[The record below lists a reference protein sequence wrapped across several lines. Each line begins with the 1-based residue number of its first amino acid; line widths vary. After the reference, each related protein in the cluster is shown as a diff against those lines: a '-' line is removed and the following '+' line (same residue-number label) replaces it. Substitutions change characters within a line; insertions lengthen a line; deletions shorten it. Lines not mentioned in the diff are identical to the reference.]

1 MSTVIFAKDET
12 LITNVDPNWGQ
23 STDTTYVPDDR
34 SNDYISMRGLNH
46 QGADI
51 SGTDVTNGG
60 ANDTLTLVYRS
71 DTDFNF
77 FLIGGVENYYSVPGS
92 ESLAIVNIPLSNYPD
107 VNLTNVVQYK
117 VDGGNGG
124 NLDLLYIG
132 TQSGNQTLEGLAT
145 KLSNAATT
153 IVPPA
158 PTSIDLVY
166 DNAFNGATYDPVTN
180 VYTFPTGAADYAG
193 FGASLPTE
201 VGSVSFPS
209 GAQITFDAS
218 LNGSTTLKFKF
229 EDEPYPKNYITF
241 DVSVN
246 VSGSTSSYSVTV
258 PSQGAQTYKSVLM
271 YIVERDVSVTVTN
284 VKLLDAQ
291 LNDPVTYNDPNG
303 DSAPAGWTSPEGNL
317 VGDADMWVSDQTVAD
332 QPSYTKSI
340 SYPLGLETGASYQLK
355 FYAKGREG
363 RKLIAGIGQNF
374 GPNWLND
381 QNEFVLTTDWAPY
394 EFEIH
399 NVAYQATEGRV
410 FFDAGHDLGPVYVD
424 HVSLV
429 KTSGDA
435 PPAIARTITLTLSGG
450 VTGQNVRVQS
460 GAFSWGF
467 VPAQDNGDGTYSLTF
482 GEEVADVVEY
492 KWEVNT
498 ELEELGVN
506 GGVYNL
512 LSQVEKDRLNFPS
525 GEAQYVNRTIAVD
538 VSGQTD
544 TFYTAYTPLS
554 PAVDLDVPYQL
565 VEPTSNVGGT
575 FNDNLDGS
583 FTLNRLTDASAN
595 GVQANYV
602 INKYFASEYN
612 FGQTYE
618 MKFTINT
625 LTFDAADTSGAFFVN
640 IDYFNGGSHAGKR
653 RLYRIP
659 YRDASINDT
668 DVVLRMYLETEYDE
682 AQIAM
687 GFEGGVNGS
696 SVTTLVNI
704 ALPTIAPIPDVA
716 FNTVKTELDSWNSI
730 GFSVDGGDL
739 IDGNPIQFPYS
750 DLSYNNRILDALH
763 KLHDLGYDCIRTWRV
778 PHQNL
783 FNQISA
789 FNGANG
795 ASIKMQMGIWLEP
808 GQTTQEYRDAI
819 DAGIGRAYNNTDIVK
834 AISIGNEKI
843 FKNNYSDN
851 ANEFVNHISYTKAAI
866 EYARN
871 QVGQYVGGKSNVPNV
886 PVTYNYL
893 TQMVEDG
900 DQGPL
905 MNQMFAQLDYVS
917 MNIHPWFAGE
927 VDNIATF
934 NTSFNSSLQNLKDL
948 NVMQLPVVV
957 GEFGWRGDEANN
969 GTIIKGSNVLLKE
982 VYEAYQETS
991 KKDELR
997 TTYGVRASI
1006 FFNLSDEGW
1015 KNQNGLDDD
1024 NWGLF
1029 LQGNQEGLGESRLEA
1044 KIDLNVFND
1053 DNVDLAVKNSIVR
1066 NIKKQL
1072 RDVIK
1077 VRTATI
1083 VAGDVLDDT
1092 LVSEDMKSVLRAR
1105 VGKTVGEV
1113 KVYRRNASA
1122 AIELNPAEVQY
1133 VPLEADESQQYSYGV
1148 DTLTVAR
1155 NSENTGNTYQL
1166 NSDAVS
1172 ALVLDGNTH
1181 TVTLGGQ
1188 EFNFVPGGNASGGG
1202 TSGGNSSGDPHIM
1215 TMEGNVYE
1223 LPDVKASYRMV
1234 EGEDLMVNASTRF
1247 FTEAEKDA
1255 IRTYYLNKTG
1265 DAVNVNNLVTDGVVQ
1280 NEVFIK
1286 NEDQVI
1292 SYNFDTQTLRSNG
1305 AVSHSLNGD
1314 VLSLTLNNS
1323 AHGLVSVRLGHY
1335 ANPQV
1340 FSSVSVTAENKTG
1353 MHGLLVREYAP
1364 ESYKISSVLS
1374 VEKKEE
1380 GQRVTNSARTTLKKC

>member
-1 MSTVIFAKDET
+1 MSTWQSFLPSSAGETKNYTVSDVGVGPNGFGDVTWYSSAGAENPGTHHLVTYQFEATDATNGIIRVTVPDNYAYGNSFTHVDSETFVGSYSLAGANLSVTDAWIGAPKVHNEGEDGDKAFADGLLT
-12 LITNVDPNWGQ
+12 TRSRTYQISGNNLITLGLW
-23 STDTTYVPDDR
+23 STFAVEAVP
-34 SNDYISMRGLNH
+34 
-46 QGADI
+46 
-51 SGTDVTNGG
+51 
-60 ANDTLTLVYRS
+60 
-71 DTDFNF
+71 
-77 FLIGGVENYYSVPGS
+77 S
-92 ESLAIVNIPLSNYPD
+92 EP
-107 VNLTNVVQYK
+107 
-117 VDGGNGG
+117 
-124 NLDLLYIG
+124 
-132 TQSGNQTLEGLAT
+132 
-145 KLSNAATT
+145 
-153 IVPPA
+153 
-158 PTSIDLVY
+158 IDLVY
-166 DNAFNGATYDPVTN
+166 DAAFNGATYDPVTN

-193 FGASLPTE
+193 FRASLPTE
-201 VGSVSFPS
+201 VESVSFPF

-218 LNGSTTLKFKF
+218 LNDSATLKFKF
-229 EDEPYPKNYITF
+229 ENEPSPDNTIAF

-291 LNDPVTYNDPNG
+291 LNDPEPTYNDPNG
-303 DSAPAGWTSPEGNL
+303 DPAPAGWTSPEGNL
-317 VGDADMWVSDQTVAD
+317 VGEFEPQYYANVETAGQSYSVNK
-332 QPSYTKSI
+332 SYTEI
-340 SYPLGLETGASYQLK
+340 NLEQGATYELK
-355 FYAKGREG
+355 FYAKGRENRG
-363 RKLIAGIGQNF
+363 IKAGVG
-374 GPNWLND
+374 LNETPWD
-381 QNEFVLTTDWAPY
+381 SLTTDIY
-394 EFEIH
+394 LT
-399 NVAYQATEGRV
+399 TEWTEYTYTANDIFFGSTTGRV
-410 FFDAGHDLGPVYVD
+410 IFDMGHDLGPVYID

-429 KTSGDA
+429 KTADV
-435 PPAIARTITLTLSGG
+435 PAGIPRTITLTLSGAE
-450 VTGQNVRVQS
+450 TGQNVEVQS
-460 GAFSWGF
+460 GAFGWGT
-467 VPAQDNGDGTYSLTF
+467 VPATDNGDGTYSLTF
-482 GEEVADVVEY
+482 GSDVTGVVDY
-492 KWEVNT
+492 RWVVNGVYEPLLET
-498 ELEELGVN
+498 WKANNASIPSQVVSTFNTDNFSYMNRKLLEETS
-506 GGVYNL
+506 
-512 LSQVEKDRLNFPS
+512 SQS
-525 GEAQYVNRTIAVD
+525 D
-538 VSGQTD
+538 VL
-544 TFYTAYTPLS
+544 YTAYTPLS

-866 EYARN
+866 EYVRN
-871 QVGQYVGGKSNVPNV
+871 LIGQNRGGKSNVANI

-900 DQGPL
+900 HQGPL

-927 VDNIATF
+927 VDNLATF

-1133 VPLEADESQQYSYGV
+1133 VPLEADESQQYSYGE
-1148 DTLTVAR
+1148 DTLTVRR

-1166 NSDAVS
+1166 NSDAES

-1380 GQRVTNSARTTLKKC
+1380 GQRVTNSTRTTLKKC